1 MSVRLLPGERLET
14 ELRPHPVAWAGRYF
28 VAAYPA
34 LLGVALALVFTTTW
48 WASASTGKWYEIWN
62 FLYGNTAAAYV
73 YMFVGL
79 IVVGAIIAVTGIRWR
94 TFFLYLAIGIAT
106 AVLTRYMPVTPEQ
119 GIPLGLVILTMPSM
133 LWCEMD
139 RRSHRYTLT
148 NLRILFSGG
157 TIVKRERQ
165 LKYEAITDLD
175 GTQGILSR
183 VFDVGTLIPVTQ
195 SGFGLGADTS
205 QASMTVGGGAAK
217 AGILGGG
224 AVTAGGGKEVQTA
237 RAKTF
242 HQLTGI
248 RPYGETKY
256 LLERLIQEATS
267 TPYLREQVE
276 LQKEMLGALRE
287 IRGSP

>member
-1 MSVRLLPGERLET
+1 MTVRLLPGERLET
-14 ELRPHPVAWAGRYF
+14 ELRPHPVAWTGRYL

-34 LLGVALALVFTTTW
+34 ILGLILAAVFTTSW
-48 WASASTGKWYEIWN
+48 WTNASTGKWYEIWS

-79 IVVGAIIAVTGIRWR
+79 ILVGAIVAVAGIRWR
-94 TFFLYLAIGIAT
+94 TFFLYLAIGIGT
-106 AVLTRYMPVTPEQ
+106 AVLTYFLPVAPEQ
-119 GIPLGLVILTMPSM
+119 GIPLGLVILTTPNM
-133 LWCEMD
+133 LWSEID

-165 LKYEAITDLD
+165 LKYESITDLD

-183 VFDVGTLIPVTQ
+183 MFDVGTLIPVTQ

-205 QASMTVGGGAAK
+205 QASMSVGGGAARGG
-217 AGILGGG
+217 AFGGG
-224 AVTAGGGKEVQTA
+224 AITAGGGKEVQTA

-276 LQKEMLGALRE
+276 LQKEMLGALRD
-287 IRGSP
+287 IRGAP

>member
-1 MSVRLLPGERLET
+1 MTVRLLPGERLET

-28 VAAYPA
+28 VAAFPA
-34 LLGVALALVFTTTW
+34 LLGVGLALLFRSAW
-48 WASASTGKWYEIWN
+48 WATGSQGSAFKFWN

-79 IVVGAIIAVTGIRWR
+79 ILVGAIVAVTGIRWR
-94 TFFLYLAIGIAT
+94 TFFLYLAIGIGT
-106 AVLTRYMPVTPEQ
+106 AVLTYFLPATPEQ
-119 GIPLGLVILTMPSM
+119 GIPLGLVMLTTPSM
-133 LWCEMD
+133 LWSELD

-157 TIVKRERQ
+157 TVVKRERQ

-183 VFDVGTLIPVTQ
+183 MFDVGTLIPVTQ

-205 QASMTVGGGAAK
+205 QAGFAVGGGASK
-217 AGILGGG
+217 AGVMGG
-224 AVTAGGGKEVQTA
+224 AAISAGGGKEVQTA

-276 LQKEMLGALRE
+276 LQREMLGALKE
-287 IRGSP
+287 MRGSP